1 MRSLARVAAAVML
14 IAVAAR
20 PAGAQTPARILV
32 MPFENVTRESRI
44 FWLGEASAVLL
55 ADDLNALGVGAITRE
70 ERRMAFER
78 LQVPPA
84 ASLTDA
90 TVIRI
95 GQLVGASHVVVGSL
109 RLQGDSLVVNMR
121 SIALEAGRLQHNVT
135 EGGPMPDLFGI
146 FERIARRIAQPPV
159 GGSQEV
165 PLDHPPIAVFE
176 NYIKGLLAETP
187 TTAVAYLN
195 AALQLQPS
203 FARARLALWD
213 VYDEQGDHERALAAV
228 ARVAADSPWSRRAR
242 FLAGLSQLSLNKNDD
257 AYATYKALAD
267 ERPTASVLNNLGV
280 VQLRR
285 GGTPQAGQPSYFFT
299 KAADTDPTDPD
310 YFFNLG
316 YAYWMARDPQ
326 AAIYWLREGVRRNP
340 ADGEAHFVLSAALSS
355 TGNTAEATREREL
368 ARRLSSTFE
377 DLEKRPA
384 TDPVPRGLER
394 VKGDVEV
401 PTLTRIDRTLAGSEQ
416 RDQQEL
422 ARFYLDRG
430 RRLYEQELDR
440 EALAELNRAL
450 FLSPYQAEVHL
461 MVGRIHLRGGRIQEA
476 IDAFKISLW
485 SAETAEAHVALARAY
500 LEAKD
505 SAAARTEAARALE
518 LDPSSAD
525 AKATLDRASTP

>member
-1 MRSLARVAAAVML
+1 
-14 IAVAAR
+14 
-20 PAGAQTPARILV
+20 
-32 MPFENVTRESRI
+32 
-44 FWLGEASAVLL
+44 
-55 ADDLNALGVGAITRE
+55 
-70 ERRMAFER
+70 
-78 LQVPPA
+78 
-84 ASLTDA
+84 
-90 TVIRI
+90 
-95 GQLVGASHVVVGSL
+95 
-109 RLQGDSLVVNMR
+109 
-121 SIALEAGRLQHNVT
+121 
-135 EGGPMPDLFGI
+135 
-146 FERIARRIAQPPV
+146 
-159 GGSQEV
+159 
-165 PLDHPPIAVFE
+165 
-176 NYIKGLLAETP
+176 
-187 TTAVAYLN
+187 
-195 AALQLQPS
+195 
-203 FARARLALWD
+203 LWD

-257 AYATYKALAD
+257 AYATYNALAD
-267 ERPTASVLNNLGV
+267 QQPTATVLNNLGV

-285 GGTPQAGQPSYFFT
+285 GGTPQAGQPTYYFT
-299 KAADTDPTDPD
+299 KAADADPTDPD

-316 YAYWMARDPQ
+316 YAYWMARDAP

-355 TGNTAEATREREL
+355 AGNTAEATREREL

-377 DLEKRPA
+377 DLEKRTGA
-384 TDPVPRGLER
+384 DPVPKGLER

-401 PTLTRIDRTLAGSEQ
+401 PNLTRIDRTLAGSEQ

-422 ARFYLDRG
+422 ARFYLERG

-450 FLSPYQAEVHL
+450 FLSPYQAEAHL